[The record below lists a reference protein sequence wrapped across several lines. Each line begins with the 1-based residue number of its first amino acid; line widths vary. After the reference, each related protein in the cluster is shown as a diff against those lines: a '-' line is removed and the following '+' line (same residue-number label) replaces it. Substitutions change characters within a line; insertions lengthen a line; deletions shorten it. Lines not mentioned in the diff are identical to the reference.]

1 MTKVQ
6 TFPVKGYIDVL
17 LPSKTFV
24 FHFFHVLLV
33 KDLVSNIMVATDY
46 WIPWISWIFFGF
58 FLVLGINE
66 PVKDHFFNFF
76 LPKVLFWS
84 PWKHQKTKGF
94 LIFSRGSEG
103 NIGKKRVKLV
113 LKLLLNSK
121 SFTRSGLNTTR
132 TQEKL
137 DNREKIIFS
146 FPLKKNSGTKS
157 TLTSIKLWKT
167 KICIICF
174 CNLKAISQCWI
185 WIFFLKT
192 AWNVFSDSIKLFF
205 WNYFSNSIQF
215 GLEWIL
221 WF

>member
-17 LPSKTFV
+17 LPSKT
-24 FHFFHVLLV
+24 
-33 KDLVSNIMVATDY
+33 
-46 WIPWISWIFFGF
+46 
-58 FLVLGINE
+58 
-66 PVKDHFFNFF
+66 
-76 LPKVLFWS
+76 
-84 PWKHQKTKGF
+84 

-157 TLTSIKLWKT
+157 TLTSIKL
-167 KICIICF
+167 
-174 CNLKAISQCWI
+174 
-185 WIFFLKT
+185 
-192 AWNVFSDSIKLFF
+192 
-205 WNYFSNSIQF
+205 
-215 GLEWIL
+215 
-221 WF
+221 